1 MQKRIAHRIRLAIAV
16 IGMILSMAVIF
27 AVPLQAEAAEQNV
40 TMTSCKLNSSG
51 KKLTVKAKVKKKTS
65 AMGKKL
71 YLLKLNA
78 YNSESG
84 KKSATPLASAKT
96 KKGTITFKINYKSSM
111 LYQKFV
117 VAYKSGSKYQ
127 VVSDA
132 RYITNPEVL
141 AGYKGKGPTAT
152 SKKGLQVEELSDAL
166 EVGTKHAVVNWTLNS
181 LLNDNA
187 VNKVAYK
194 YRGKTYY
201 LDADQL
207 QRNDE
212 QVKAYNAAG
221 VRVTVILLLPKDAA
235 SSGTKSMQ
243 YGGYSYTKFSSF
255 NTTSKAGCRTFEAV
269 MTYLAGRYGT
279 KDNLVCGWI
288 LGNEVNSACI
298 WNYGGNKSL
307 NTYMKNY
314 ARAFRICYN
323 AVKSVSKNAKVYI
336 SLDNNW
342 NRDVDGSGNRYFTSK
357 AVVDKFYAKLK
368 EQGKIDFQI
377 AFHAYPQG
385 MADPVFWDDSWAT
398 NSTSAKIINFKNL
411 NVLTKYA
418 KKNFGKKCTVMFS
431 EQSFNTTKGEAVQAA
446 AYAYAYYLCEAN
458 SMVEAFIYGREFDHP
473 EETKV
478 GYYWGLCDNWHV
490 KRLIWNVFQ
499 YIDTKDSFKFTDPL
513 VKYTNLKKWTKISG
527 FKRSKFTGM
536 ESKRTKAVITDVE
549 SMSTTSVK
557 ISWEK
562 QNAGDGYEIYRDGSL
577 LDTIAGNSTVTY
589 TDKNLTTGASYQYQ
603 VRMYKEAPDASNVNK
618 KVRLYGSLS
627 EPVTATVT
635 TGQVTLN
642 EDKCTVSGNEI
653 TVAWKKLTGVSGYEI
668 YRSTALDGEYSLIGT
683 AGSSKTTYKDAQ
695 TLSGTTYYYK
705 VRAFVTTNGVN
716 GYGKFSEATNKLA
729 LINLTATIVG
739 DKVVLNWTQW
749 QNAEKYRVYTKAETD
764 SSYERQ
770 KTLTAFTYTLGSYK
784 DTAGTKIT
792 FATGETYQ
800 FRVRA
805 DFGDGTYSKYSNVVS
820 ITFQPNDA
828 ANTSTV
834 SDVTSDTESSET
846 TESTEPV
853 PTETATEVQQTES
866 QPTETGTESSSTE
879 TQPTESGTESSGTE
893 TQPTESG
900 TESSGTETQPTE
912 SGTESSGTETQPTE
926 SGTENSGTESQPT
939 EAGTEN

>member
-1 MQKRIAHRIRLAIAV
+1 MQKRIAHRIKLMVAV

-71 YLLKLNA
+71 YLLDLNA

-84 KKSATPLASAKT
+84 KKSATPLASVKT
-96 KKGTITFKINYKSSM
+96 KKGTITFKINYDSSL

-127 VVSDA
+127 IVSDA

-141 AGYKGKGPTAT
+141 ASYKGKGPTVT

-194 YRGKTYY
+194 YKGKTYY

-212 QVKAYNAAG
+212 LVKAYNAAG

-235 SSGTKSMQ
+235 SSGTKPMQ

-255 NTTSKAGCRTFEAV
+255 KTTSKAGCRTFEAV

-279 KDNLVCGWI
+279 KENLVCGWI

-385 MADPVFWDDSWAT
+385 MSDPVFWDDSWAT

-411 NVLTKYA
+411 DVLTKYA

-458 SMVEAFIYGREFDHP
+458 SMVEAFIYGREFDNP
-473 EETKV
+473 EETKD

-490 KRLIWNVFQ
+490 KRLIWSVFQ

-589 TDKNLTTGASYQYQ
+589 TDKNLTTGSTYQYQ
-603 VRMYKEAPDASNVNK
+603 IRMYKDAPDSSDANK
-618 KVRLYGSLS
+618 RTRLYGSLS
-627 EPVTATVT
+627 GVVSATVT
-635 TGQVTLN
+635 CGQVAINT
-642 EDKCTVSGNEI
+642 DKCSVDGNQI
-653 TVAWKKLTGVSGYEI
+653 TVAWSKLSGVSGYEI
-668 YRSTALDGEYSLIGT
+668 YRATAADGDYSLIGT
-683 AGSSKTTYKDAQ
+683 AGSSKTSYKDVQ

-716 GYGKFSEATNKLA
+716 GYGKFSEPIDELA

-770 KTLTAFTYTLGSYK
+770 KTLTAFTYTLSSYK
-784 DTAGTKIT
+784 DTAGTKFT

-820 ITFQPNDA
+820 ITFQPNEA
-828 ANTSTV
+828 V
-834 SDVTSDTESSET
+834 SATGISDMDTGTETSDT
-846 TESTEPV
+846 TESIEPISTEA
-853 PTETATEVQQTES
+853 TTEVQQTES
-866 QPTETGTESSSTE
+866 QATETGTENSSTEIQPTEAGTEGPNTETQPTEAGTETQATETGTKNSSTE
-879 TQPTESGTESSGTE
+879 TQPTEA
-893 TQPTESG
+893 
-900 TESSGTETQPTE
+900 
-912 SGTESSGTETQPTE
+912 
-926 SGTENSGTESQPT
+926 GTENSNTEIQPT
-939 EAGTEN
+939 ETGTEN

>member
-1 MQKRIAHRIRLAIAV
+1 MQKRITHRIRLAIAV

-84 KKSATPLASAKT
+84 KKSATPLASVKT
-96 KKGTITFKINYKSSM
+96 KKGTIRFKINYKSSM

-298 WNYGGNKSL
+298 WNFGGNKSL
-307 NTYMKNY
+307 NIYMKNY

-323 AVKSVSKNAKVYI
+323 AVRSVSKNAKVYI

-527 FKRSKFTGM
+527 LKRSKFTGM

-562 QNAGDGYEIYRDGSL
+562 QSAGDGYEIYRDGSL

-589 TDKNLTTGASYQYQ
+589 TDKNLTTGSTYQYQ
-603 VRMYKEAPDASNVNK
+603 IRMYKDAPDSSDANK
-618 KVRLYGSLS
+618 RTRLYGSLS
-627 EPVTATVT
+627 DAVSVTVT
-635 TGQVTLN
+635 CGQVTVN
-642 EDKCTVSGNEI
+642 TDKCSVDGNEI
-653 TVAWKKLTGVSGYEI
+653 TVAWKKLTGVAGYEI
-668 YRSTALDGEYSLIGT
+668 YRATALDGEYSLIGT
-683 AGSSKTTYKDAQ
+683 AGSNKTTYKDAQ

-716 GYGKFSEATNKLA
+716 GYGKFSEPTNKLA
-729 LINLTATIVG
+729 RINLTATIVG
-739 DKVVLNWTQW
+739 DKILLNWTQW
-749 QNAEKYRVYTKAETD
+749 QNLTDYRIYTKSGSD
-764 SSYERQ
+764 GSFVWQ
-770 KTLTAFTYTLGSYK
+770 KTLAALTYTMKKCK
-784 DTAGTKIT
+784 DTDQKKYP

-805 DFGDGTYSKYSNVVS
+805 VYPDGTCSDYSNVLS
-820 ITFQPNDA
+820 ITFQPNDT
-828 ANTSTV
+828 ANTTTA
-834 SDVTSDTESSET
+834 SDVTPTTETSET
-846 TESTEPV
+846 TESTEPAS
-853 PTETATEVQQTES
+853 TETTTEVQQTES
-866 QPTETGTESSSTE
+866 QPTETGTEST
-879 TQPTESGTESSGTE
+879 GTE
-893 TQPTESG
+893 TQPTETG
-900 TESSGTETQPTE
+900 TESTGTETQPTE
-912 SGTESSGTETQPTE
+912 TGTESTGTETQPTE
-926 SGTENSGTESQPT
+926 TGTESTGTETQPTETGTESTGTEIQPT
-939 EAGTEN
+939 EAGTVN